1 MSRLLYV
8 APRYPWPPR
17 RGDQL
22 RCLETFRLLAE
33 KHTVTALVPERPAGA
48 PPPEPPPGVEVR
60 FYAPGGP
67 GERLRGLASALG
79 AGLPLQSGLFW
90 HADLARRL
98 RAEVP
103 RHELVIFE
111 LSRLAPHLGDLG
123 EAPLVTDFKQ
133 GQHVQIRDGRQGIIL
148 AISNEGYADIVVDNA
163 RYCLLVPLDDLTIV
177 DENAAPA
184 AEPVQTL
191 TTPLVTKESDTR
203 TPTIYD
209 FWDFQKDHTEGVTSI
224 SVSPKKEKKA
234 KGAPR
239 GIHQMD
245 MAAFLNAEPDF
256 NQNQAK
262 PN

>member
-123 EAPLVTDFKQ
+123 EAPLVTDF
-133 GQHVQIRDGRQGIIL
+133 IDSL
-148 AISNEGYADIVVDNA
+148 ALNFE
-163 RYCLLVPLDDLTIV
+163 RR
-177 DENAAPA
+177 AACDRP
-184 AEPVQTL
+184 
-191 TTPLVTKESDTR
+191 
-203 TPTIYD
+203 
-209 FWDFQKDHTEGVTSI
+209 W
-224 SVSPKKEKKA
+224 
-234 KGAPR
+234 
-239 GIHQMD
+239 
-245 MAAFLNAEPDF
+245 
-256 NQNQAK
+256 
-262 PN
+262 